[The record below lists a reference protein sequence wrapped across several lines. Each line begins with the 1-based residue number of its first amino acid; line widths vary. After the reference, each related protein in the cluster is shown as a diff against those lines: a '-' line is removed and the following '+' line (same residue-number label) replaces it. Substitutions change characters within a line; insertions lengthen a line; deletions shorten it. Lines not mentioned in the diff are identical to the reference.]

1 MTQSMNRNM
10 ARTPHRKRKMDTL
23 TKSLLGAFIVIG
35 LVLAFFAGR
44 FVFNL
49 VKGWSMTALP
59 GAPVGSETNGSTTG
73 EIPDINIQTND
84 GPEAKAWDGKSR
96 VNILLIGL
104 DYSNLRQEQQDQ
116 GNPFSDTMILVTV
129 DPFSQSI
136 GALSIRRDLW
146 VNIPGYDYH
155 KINSAYKLGEDY
167 NLPGGGAGLA
177 VKTVEEFLGV
187 PIHFYARVDFD
198 TFVKLID
205 EIDGVKLE
213 FTEAITADWKGTGEM
228 FTIEPGTYTLPG
240 TYALAYARYRGGDD
254 GDIGRGSRQMQVIQA
269 IFDRVLRFQML
280 PKLVSRA
287 PAIYQEISAG
297 VQTNMNFDQ
306 AIQLASLMVQ
316 IPRKNFKTY
325 NIDYSMCSPETIS
338 TYEEGVQYILRPFP
352 DKIRVL
358 RDKMFAEGSSATA
371 PVTLNT
377 DDPLALAVQEK
388 ARVEFINGTAT
399 GGLAEKTGEFF
410 TNKGLN
416 IVTTGNTSD
425 PYDYTVII
433 VHNATP
439 YTLDYLSKL
448 MKVKSARIYNQFD
461 PQSQA
466 DITVYLGVDWVNEN
480 PMQ

>member
-1 MTQSMNRNM
+1 MTQPINRNM
-10 ARTPHRKRKMDTL
+10 ANTPHRKRKMDTL

-44 FVFNL
+44 LVFNL
-49 VKGWSMTALP
+49 VKGWSLTALP
-59 GAPVGSETNGSTTG
+59 GAPVESATTNGITTG
-73 EIPDINIQTND
+73 EVPNLNIQTND

-129 DPFSQSI
+129 DPLSNKI

-187 PIHFYARVDFD
+187 PVHFYARVDFD

-213 FTEAITADWKGTGEM
+213 ITEPITADWKGTGEM

-254 GDIGRGSRQMQVIQA
+254 GDIGRGNRQMQVIQA
-269 IFDRVLRFQML
+269 IFDRVLRFKML
-280 PKLVSRA
+280 PKLISRA
-287 PAIYQEISAG
+287 PAIYQDISTG
-297 VQTNMNFDQ
+297 VQTNMSFDQ
-306 AIQLASLMVQ
+306 AVQLASLMVQ
-316 IPRKNFKTY
+316 VPRKNLKTY

-338 TYEEGVQYILRPFP
+338 TYEEGVQYILRPYQDEIR
-352 DKIRVL
+352 DKIIN
-358 RDKMFAEGSSATA
+358 KMFA
-371 PVTLNT
+371 
-377 DDPLALAVQEK
+377 
-388 ARVEFINGTAT
+388 
-399 GGLAEKTGEFF
+399 GEFYRDRP
-410 TNKGLN
+410 G
-416 IVTTGNTSD
+416 D
-425 PYDYTVII
+425 
-433 VHNATP
+433 
-439 YTLDYLSKL
+439 
-448 MKVKSARIYNQFD
+448 ARYR
-461 PQSQA
+461 
-466 DITVYLGVDWVNEN
+466 
-480 PMQ
+480 